1 MGSSLHFFARLKAAL
16 LSRRWRVPLVVVS
29 LASALLWSHSLYE
42 LRRECARDIG
52 FAISI
57 PWIVSYVYLPLLGL
71 ILWIAAWT
79 WSNLQGHR
87 LRPVFVVL
95 LASIVAAPFLLPMP
109 TP

>member
-1 MGSSLHFFARLKAAL
+1 MGNSKHFVTRLKAAL

-29 LASALLWSHSLYE
+29 LASALLWSHSLCE

-52 FAISI
+52 FAIAV
-57 PWIVSYVYLPLLGL
+57 PWIVSYLYLTLLGL
-71 ILWIAAWT
+71 ILWLAAWT

-87 LRPVFVVL
+87 LRPVLVVL
-95 LASIVAAPFLLPMP
+95 LATIVASPFLLPMP